1 MLKGRSLM
9 RLFEL
14 QAEGYGYREIARRTG
29 HSRNTV
35 RRYLRDG
42 AGARK
47 VTRPRRGSKLDPYKA
62 EIDRLVADGLTSAP
76 AIMERIAELGYTG
89 KVTIVRDYVHTI
101 RHAAPPKPVPIR
113 RYETPP
119 GHQLQVDWGIFSYID
134 ARDEERR
141 IPGLVATLGY
151 SRRTFVTFAPSADS
165 YGFIGALLDAFCH
178 FGGITNV
185 VLTDHMKTVV
195 IGGDAASG
203 YEYHPQLL
211 DLARYLGISISLC
224 RVRRPET
231 KGKVERSIRY
241 AKEHFWPARHFVDL
255 ADLNEQ
261 ARRWSLER
269 DHRLHPSL
277 GATPMEVFD
286 RAEREALR
294 PLPPR
299 AELDAF
305 VRRPRQVSLDGFVSF
320 GGINY
325 GVPIAYVTRTVWVL
339 PRARTL
345 EITDETGK
353 VIATHSLGFKT
364 RTVVYLPQQYQ
375 GIPRAELAGALRGP
389 RARQLVDTTVEVRSL
404 EAYEALSHA

>member
-1 MLKGRSLM
+1 M

-14 QAEGYGYREIARRTG
+14 QAEGHGYREIARRTG

-42 AGARK
+42 AGASET
-47 VTRPRRGSKLDPYKA
+47 TRRRRGSKLDPYKA

-76 AIMERIAELGYTG
+76 AIVERLKDQGYTG
-89 KVTIVRDYVHTI
+89 KETIVRDYVRTI
-101 RHAAPPKPVPIR
+101 RHTAPPKPVPIR

-119 GHQLQVDWGIFSYID
+119 GKQLQVDWGIFSYVD
-134 ARDEERR
+134 ARGEERR
-141 IPGLVATLGY
+141 IPGLVATLGH
-151 SRRTFVTFAPSADS
+151 SRRSFVTFAHSADS
-165 YGFIGALLDAFCH
+165 YGFIGALLAAFTH
-178 FGGITNV
+178 FGGLTNI

-231 KGKVERSIRY
+231 KGKVERSIRHV
-241 AKEHFWPARHFVDL
+241 KEHFWPARSFVDL
-255 ADLNEQ
+255 ADLNKQ
-261 ARRWSLER
+261 ALRWCQAR
-269 DHRLHPSL
+269 DHRLHRSL

-286 RAEREALR
+286 RAERDALA

-305 VRRPRQVSLDGFVSF
+305 VRRPRRVSPDGLVSF
-320 GGINY
+320 GGISY
-325 GVPIAYVTRTVWVL
+325 GVPLAYVRHTVWVL
-339 PRARTL
+339 PRERTL
-345 EITDETGK
+345 EITDETGS
-353 VIATHSLGFKT
+353 VIATHPLGFKT
-364 RTVVYLPQQYQ
+364 RQVVYLPHQYQ
-375 GIPRAELAGALRGP
+375 GIARAQTPGVLRGP
-389 RARQLVDTTVEVRSL
+389 RARQLAGVDVEVRSL
-404 EAYEALSHA
+404 DAYEAAANA